1 MPDSSGVAITAVL
14 LILIVVDVVGNTLV
28 CLIIKR
34 YLRTKYE
41 RTFFTDL
48 FLPCPS
54 VSEFCFRSF
63 IIWIFHL

>member
-1 MPDSSGVAITAVL
+1 MTDSSAVAITAVL
-14 LILIVVDVVGNTLV
+14 LILIVMDVVGNTLV

-54 VSEFCFRSF
+54 VSGFDF
-63 IIWIFHL
+63 

>member
-1 MPDSSGVAITAVL
+1 MPDSSGAAITAVL

-41 RTFFTDL
+41 KTFFTDL

-54 VSEFCFRSF
+54 VSEFDF
-63 IIWIFHL
+63 

>member
-41 RTFFTDL
+41 KNSLLICFFL
-48 FLPCPS
+48 VRVFLS
-54 VSEFCFRSF
+54 SALD
-63 IIWIFHL
+63 HL

>member
-14 LILIVVDVVGNTLV
+14 LILIIVDVVGNTLV

-41 RTFFTDL
+41 KTFFTDL

-54 VSEFCFRSF
+54 VSEFDF
-63 IIWIFHL
+63 

>member
-1 MPDSSGVAITAVL
+1 MTDSSAVAITAVL
-14 LILIVVDVVGNTLV
+14 LILIVMDVVGNTLV

-41 RTFFTDL
+41 KTFFTDL
-48 FLPCPS
+48 FLPRPS
-54 VSEFCFRSF
+54 VSEFYFRSF

>member
-1 MPDSSGVAITAVL
+1 MTDSSAVAITAVL
-14 LILIVVDVVGNTLV
+14 LILIVMDVVGNTLV

-41 RTFFTDL
+41 KMFFIDL

-54 VSEFCFRSF
+54 VSEFDF
-63 IIWIFHL
+63 

>member
-34 YLRTKYE
+34 YLRTKYVKHSLLICFFLV
-41 RTFFTDL
+41 RVFLSLTFD
-48 FLPCPS
+48 
-54 VSEFCFRSF
+54 
-63 IIWIFHL
+63 HL

>member
-1 MPDSSGVAITAVL
+1 MTDSSAVAITAVL
-14 LILIVVDVVGNTLV
+14 LILIVMDVVGNTLV

-41 RTFFTDL
+41 KMFFTDL

-54 VSEFCFRSF
+54 VSEFDF
-63 IIWIFHL
+63 